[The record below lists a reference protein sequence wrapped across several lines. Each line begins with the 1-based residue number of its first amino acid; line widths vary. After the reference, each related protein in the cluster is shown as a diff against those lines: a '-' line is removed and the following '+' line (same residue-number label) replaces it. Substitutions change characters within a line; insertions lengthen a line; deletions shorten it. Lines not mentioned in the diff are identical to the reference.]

1 MAVSGWIR
9 GACSSGI
16 PNTVDGL
23 PTDSS
28 HSFGCFDLGHSA
40 YVQAIGTSA
49 SAPLV
54 AGAVA
59 LLRSAHPDWDPT
71 RIINALRTTANPPT
85 TTLPIPQISTATAL
99 NQP

>member
-1 MAVSGWIR
+1 MATSGWVR

-16 PNTVDGL
+16 PNTTDGL

-28 HSFGCFDLGHSA
+28 HSFGCFDLGHTA

-59 LLRSAHPDWDPT
+59 LLRSVHPDWDPT
-71 RIINALRTTANPPT
+71 RVIDALRSTAIPPT
-85 TTLPIPQISTATAL
+85 SALPVPQLDTATAL
-99 NQP
+99 NQQ